1 MFCVYA
7 VKFFKLGRI
16 IRCDGCLIRIIASL
30 QIVVQVIKFDMNCG
44 DIARGDDI
52 FHILKISHF
61 LLIV

>member
-1 MFCVYA
+1 MFSVYA

-16 IRCDGCLIRIIASL
+16 IGGDGCFIRILASL
-30 QIVVQVIKFDMNCG
+30 QIVAQVIKFDMNCG
-44 DIARGDDI
+44 DIAGGDDI

>member
-7 VKFFKLGRI
+7 FKFFEFGCVI
-16 IRCDGCLIRIIASL
+16 GGYGCFIRLLASL